1 MIEYYDLKKFVSK
14 KADLYNFINP
24 FFDLNYLKSI
34 NFFYLL
40 DALQIY
46 KNYFD
51 NIYINIDK
59 NIKLDNNQRKVILTN
74 SSNLLVIAGAG
85 SGKTTT
91 IAAKIK
97 FMVDILKINP
107 EEIALLSYTN
117 EAVKEMERIIK
128 KGFLI
133 NTNIFTFHKFA
144 LSLINTKK
152 KIRENYNYEE
162 IKKDYSFKEMLRIK
176 IYLYLYSEITFTNL
190 KNEDNNFIK
199 EFNELIVDLNKYLYE
214 KNQLKNNLRASIFK
228 KIFIYYKKIIEKYN
242 ADTFTFDSMIEEA
255 KMLEV
260 YKKHYKYLLIDEYQ
274 DISNQRLEF
283 ILKYKKSENCKLVCV
298 GDDWQTI
305 YSFASSNINNILN
318 FESYFNDCQILK
330 IVKTYRNS
338 QELIDIA
345 GTFVMKNSKQIK
357 KKLKSN
363 KKLQNPLVFLNYRTK
378 EELIKQLVQEINKII
393 LIKNNSKIAFL
404 LRYKNDLRNIVDDKN
419 FKLKNNQLYFHDKE
433 IFYFT
438 IHTSKGLGFDQV
450 FIINNQKG
458 YYGFPPKRPEK
469 KLFKME
475 NSYYEERRLLYV
487 ALTRTKNKIYLLVP
501 RKSSEFIKEIKKI
514 LKKNLNM
521 L

>member
-34 NFFYLL
+34 NFFYIL

-190 KNEDNNFIK
+190 KNEDNKFIK

-214 KNQLKNNLRASIFK
+214 KNQSKNNLRASIFK

-242 ADTFTFDSMIEEA
+242 ADTFT
-255 KMLEV
+255 
-260 YKKHYKYLLIDEYQ
+260 
-274 DISNQRLEF
+274 
-283 ILKYKKSENCKLVCV
+283 
-298 GDDWQTI
+298 
-305 YSFASSNINNILN
+305 
-318 FESYFNDCQILK
+318 
-330 IVKTYRNS
+330 
-338 QELIDIA
+338 
-345 GTFVMKNSKQIK
+345 KN
-357 KKLKSN
+357 
-363 KKLQNPLVFLNYRTK
+363 
-378 EELIKQLVQEINKII
+378 
-393 LIKNNSKIAFL
+393 
-404 LRYKNDLRNIVDDKN
+404 
-419 FKLKNNQLYFHDKE
+419 
-433 IFYFT
+433 
-438 IHTSKGLGFDQV
+438 
-450 FIINNQKG
+450 IIN
-458 YYGFPPKRPEK
+458 
-469 KLFKME
+469 
-475 NSYYEERRLLYV
+475 
-487 ALTRTKNKIYLLVP
+487 TYL
-501 RKSSEFIKEIKKI
+501 
-514 LKKNLNM
+514 
-521 L
+521 

>member
-34 NFFYLL
+34 NFFYIL

-190 KNEDNNFIK
+190 KNEDNKFIK

-274 DISNQRLEF
+274 DISNQRLEL

-305 YSFASSNINNILN
+305 YSFA
-318 FESYFNDCQILK
+318 
-330 IVKTYRNS
+330 
-338 QELIDIA
+338 
-345 GTFVMKNSKQIK
+345 
-357 KKLKSN
+357 
-363 KKLQNPLVFLNYRTK
+363 
-378 EELIKQLVQEINKII
+378 
-393 LIKNNSKIAFL
+393 
-404 LRYKNDLRNIVDDKN
+404 
-419 FKLKNNQLYFHDKE
+419 
-433 IFYFT
+433 
-438 IHTSKGLGFDQV
+438 
-450 FIINNQKG
+450 
-458 YYGFPPKRPEK
+458 
-469 KLFKME
+469 
-475 NSYYEERRLLYV
+475 
-487 ALTRTKNKIYLLVP
+487 
-501 RKSSEFIKEIKKI
+501 
-514 LKKNLNM
+514 
-521 L
+521 